1 MTPAI
6 VRRRGVLLLDL
17 DVPHGH
23 WDGSYRF
30 PLTALQAER
39 SVAHRR
45 ALREGMNT
53 VVVAQAV
60 RRGLAGTPIGE
71 LALFSR

>member
-17 DVPHGH
+17 DVPLGH
-23 WDGSYRF
+23 WDGSYRS

-53 VVVAQAV
+53 VVGAQAV
-60 RRGLAGTPIGE
+60 PMGLADTLIGE
-71 LALFSR
+71 FALFSR